1 MIIKANVK
9 LFMKKFSNLDT
20 NKENEIELKN
30 NSLAFLKRIID
41 DEFDNPN

>member
-1 MIIKANVK
+1 
-9 LFMKKFSNLDT
+9 MKKFSNST
-20 NKENEIELKN
+20 NNENEIKLKN